1 MSASAPSV
9 LPSPPREGRQ
19 AGRGDYCLVGLYIDR
34 DSLTFLNR
42 RSRER
47 GTRRVLNQPSIS
59 TEVIPI
65 TARKLCSK
73 RLT

>member
-9 LPSPPREGRQ
+9 LPSPPREGRH
-19 AGRGDYCLVGLYIDR
+19 ARRGNYCLVGLYIDR
-34 DSLTFLNR
+34 DSFAFSNR
-42 RSRER
+42 RSDEL
-47 GTRRVLNQPSIS
+47 GTCGVLNQPSIS
-59 TEVIPI
+59 TEVTPI